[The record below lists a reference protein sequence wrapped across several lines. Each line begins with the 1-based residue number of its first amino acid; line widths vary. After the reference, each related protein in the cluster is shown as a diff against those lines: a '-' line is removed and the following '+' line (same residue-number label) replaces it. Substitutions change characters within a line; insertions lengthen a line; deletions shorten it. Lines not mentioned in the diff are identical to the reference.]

1 MLKDD
6 DGVVVPVQ
14 EPYELRMKRNEG
26 LSLADMLKIFIG
38 TLMAILIFNNRE
50 AILTMLKG
58 LFVG

>member
-1 MLKDD
+1 
-6 DGVVVPVQ
+6 
-14 EPYELRMKRNEG
+14 MKRNEG